1 MKNKIIFPLTI
12 LTIMTALAFV
22 SPIFSNPFSI
32 NLEKRLSSPDSN
44 NILGTDELGRDLFAR
59 LTYGSRISIELT
71 FISLFFA
78 IGLGGLLGGIAGYY
92 GGFPDFTI
100 TKIMD
105 VLLSLPGILL
115 AIVIM
120 TFFKRGE
127 LSLIFALT
135 TTSWISYARTSR
147 TISANLRETNFVES
161 AKISGGGFYYI
172 FKHHIFPNLF
182 PVLFTQA
189 TVGAATIIM
198 TESSLSFLGLGLLP
212 PTPSIGGIISSGCD
226 YLLESPHII
235 IFSSFYLLVLLW
247 SLYRIADVLRESFY
261 GE

>member
-100 TKIMD
+100 TKIID

-127 LSLIFALT
+127 LSLIFAL
-135 TTSWISYARTSR
+135 SLASFMVLTSR
-147 TISANLRETNFVES
+147 R
-161 AKISGGGFYYI
+161 G
-172 FKHHIFPNLF
+172 
-182 PVLFTQA
+182 
-189 TVGAATIIM
+189 TVT
-198 TESSLSFLGLGLLP
+198 GLGA
-212 PTPSIGGIISSGCD
+212 
-226 YLLESPHII
+226 
-235 IFSSFYLLVLLW
+235 V
-247 SLYRIADVLRESFY
+247 
-261 GE
+261 